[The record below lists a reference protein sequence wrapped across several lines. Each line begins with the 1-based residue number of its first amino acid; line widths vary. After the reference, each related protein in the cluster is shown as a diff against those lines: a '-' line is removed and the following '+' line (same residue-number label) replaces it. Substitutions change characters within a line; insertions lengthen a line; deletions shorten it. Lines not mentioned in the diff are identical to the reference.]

1 MLQLCRRLNGH
12 SLPESQDM
20 RLAAGRRCCAL
31 LAARRPSWRCG
42 GGTQRAWRPWQPPA
56 TYRGLATAT
65 WTTSCCTPRP
75 ARWCPSTSGARGGD
89 ALHSALL
96 ILLRLLGSHTGDIPC
111 AEEFALHHMPACRG
125 VGCAAGCCTPCTA
138 ESWGPQCVLR
148 QAARRGRYSFGTGA
162 QALPIPELVPFRL
175 TRQLRGALQPH
186 DACALLAAPLSRGL
200 AALRAGRDALEV
212 PPDA

>member
-1 MLQLCRRLNGH
+1 MSRRACPGGVMLQLCRRLNGH

-125 VGCAAGCCTPCTA
+125 AGCAAG
-138 ESWGPQCVLR
+138 
-148 QAARRGRYSFGTGA
+148 GA
-162 QALPIPELVPFRL
+162 QLSCTL
-175 TRQLRGALQPH
+175 GAAVHFLSDRRRAVAGTPS
-186 DACALLAAPLSRGL
+186 APAHRRCPSRSWFPSG
-200 AALRAGRDALEV
+200 
-212 PPDA
+212 